1 MADRELLRGAEYWR
15 DRGEKART
23 FAEQMREKR
32 ANETMLHSEWAR
44 QQLLELASMC
54 DAIANMAEGGA
65 QEAQRQHDQRHGKD
79 GK

>member
-32 ANETMLHSEWAR
+32 ANETML
-44 QQLLELASMC
+44 Q
-54 DAIANMAEGGA
+54 IANGYDRLAPNSPVTALSRTILGL
-65 QEAQRQHDQRHGKD
+65 
-79 GK
+79 